1 MPPEIPALFES
12 CTPHDDVLEGT
23 LSENEFAAKLSE
35 VVFNSEAAPEIYS
48 KPQAFFEKTY
58 ATDGLQTLLTL
69 LAKRY
74 IGQYQDEFSG
84 EDGLLSLDTVFGG
97 GKTHSQ
103 IAAYH
108 FSKQPQAIQNLDKY
122 ITDEEARQEFAEIK
136 DDLDVRT
143 AVFEGGYVSA
153 KSAKCNK
160 EDENAPET
168 QTMWGE
174 LAYQL
179 AGAEGYAQFSEYD
192 KDRIAP
198 GESDVAE
205 LFETLDDPG
214 LVLIDEVAQ
223 YFEQAAAVGVEDSTL
238 ADQTNSFLWSL
249 MRASQNTDA
258 VTVILSVSS
267 TAFEERAQEVQELID
282 DLSDISERTE
292 HSVTPTSDDEVAAVL
307 RNRLFKSVDDNA
319 ASEAAEAYQSFYRGF
334 GGELPDRVTKAE
346 YREQLERTYPFHPT
360 LIDLLGKEIDTLPS
374 FQRTRGALKLVS
386 RAVHRIW
393 SEHDS
398 AQKRH
403 YVRAFDMHPSDSYV
417 WSTLLDLFEHIEQ
430 DLRAASK
437 SDIHTNDGKAACQY
451 EDENWTPMG
460 HPPIATHLGT
470 SILWKSIVSGGNRGR
485 GVTRRKLWEMIL
497 EPGTELDHYRDA
509 LKNLNETGSNPDTEA
524 FFLYETENGLLRF
537 KGEPK
542 ISKLITNEAK
552 QIEPGVARN
561 RLEQTIQG
569 ALGGGVF
576 ETIYDPQA
584 PYEVPDD
591 YDTVRLCVMGFD
603 AVTVTSDLDDPP
615 ELLQTLANKT
625 GNSPGSEKKRV
636 YRNNL
641 VFLVAGEQETG
652 GALDHARRVKA
663 MERILNGEAWEAE
676 LNSAQRDD
684 LDERLQ
690 KESALLGES
699 VRQSY
704 RHLYYPDSDGLS
716 NETIDS
722 VSDSSDLHD
731 IVFENLESLDK
742 LITQDEG
749 GLGTTWFQT
758 RIWQSDP
765 DSMTTLSIRKLVAKR
780 TDIRILLDPRPLRA
794 TIRDVTVG
802 KEGTDDEDLMSMS
815 SFVYWNNTSSQG
827 YCSEMMTVTT
837 PEGEKTLSEADEM
850 STNLPM
856 SSVVISDDHVVYG
869 DGEKLLAEH
878 NLDFPVEIEGGGE
891 GGSKDRGED
900 GGGEG
905 GGDTGGGGSS
915 GFGGGGT
922 SEPPEL
928 SFTASTD
935 SPSAITGAF
944 SDVNGVIDQKKMNL
958 RDSYDVSSSNIVVE
972 IDSIEIEL
980 EGDQVW
986 ERAWFISNKL
996 KDLDSIGEATS
1007 IVFEYVA
1014 QGADT
1019 SASVFEAGFEGS
1031 AAEFANHFGTNHIPE
1046 SFISTGGDSEGEAV
1060 LMIDT
1065 ESMADNSR
1073 EATLDVLQEAL
1084 GNLGGI
1090 NNLELVAKGTV
1101 KEASEQ
1107 SEEVSV

>member
-1 MPPEIPALFES
+1 MSSHIPTLFES
-12 CTPHDDVLEGT
+12 CTPHDDVLSGT
-23 LSENEFAAKLSE
+23 LSENEFAAKLSD
-35 VVFNSEAAPEIYS
+35 VVFRPDETPEIYGN
-48 KPQAFFEKTY
+48 PDTFFEKTY
-58 ATDGLQTLLTL
+58 PTDGLQDLLTL

-74 IGQYQDEFSG
+74 VGKQQGEFSG

-108 FSKQPQAIQNLDKY
+108 FSRNPDAIDDLSEYILDEQARANFEEH
-122 ITDEEARQEFAEIK
+122 TDELSI
-136 DDLDVRT
+136 RT

-153 KSAKCNK
+153 KKAKCNK
-160 EDENAPET
+160 DDPSAPNT

-179 AGAEGYAQFSEYD
+179 AGAEGYAMFSEYD
-192 KDRIAP
+192 NDRIAP
-198 GESDVAE
+198 GESDVVE
-205 LFETLDDPG
+205 LFESMDDPG

-223 YFEQAAAVGVEDSTL
+223 YFEQAAAVGVEGSTL

-249 MRASQNTDA
+249 MRATQNTDA
-258 VTVILSVSS
+258 VTVVLSVSA
-267 TAFEERAQEVQELID
+267 TAFEERAQEVQELIT
-282 DLSDISERTE
+282 DLDGISERTE
-292 HSVTPTSDDEVAAVL
+292 HAVTPTDDDEVAAVL
-307 RNRLFKSVDDNA
+307 RHRLFESVDDDV
-319 ASEAAEAYQSFYRGF
+319 SSRVAEEYQNYYRDF
-334 GGELPDRVTKAE
+334 EDELPDRVTKAE
-346 YREQLERTYPFHPT
+346 FREQLEQTYPFHPT
-360 LIDLLGKEIDTLPS
+360 LIDLLGKEIDTLPN

-386 RAVHRIW
+386 RAVHHIW
-393 SEHDS
+393 SNEETNES
-398 AQKRH
+398 RH
-403 YVRAFDMHPSDSYV
+403 YVRTFDMHPSDDHV

-430 DLRAASK
+430 DLRTASK
-437 SDIHTNDGKAACQY
+437 SDIYTNDGKAACQY
-451 EDENWTPMG
+451 EDDNWTPMG

-497 EPGTELDHYRDA
+497 EPGVELDHYRDA

-542 ISKLITNEAK
+542 ISKLITNEAQ

-561 RLEQTIQG
+561 RLEQTIRG

-576 ETIYDPQA
+576 ETIYDPRA

-603 AVTVTSDLDDPP
+603 TVTVTSDLDDPP

-636 YRNNL
+636 YRNNI
-641 VFLVAGEQETG
+641 VFLAAGEQETD

-704 RHLYYPDSDGLS
+704 RHLYYPDSGGLS

-722 VSDSSDLHD
+722 VNDSSDLHD

-749 GLGTTWFQT
+749 ALGTTWFRN
-758 RIWQSDP
+758 RIWQSSP
-765 DSMTTLSIRKLVAKR
+765 DSMTTLDIRKLVAKR

-794 TIRDVTVG
+794 TIRAITTSDMATY
-802 KEGTDDEDLMSMS
+802 
-815 SFVYWNNTSSQG
+815 VYWDDANSKG
-827 YCSEMMTVTT
+827 YCSEGMTVDT
-837 PEGEKTLSEADEM
+837 PEGTKTLSEAEGM
-850 STNLPM
+850 SSDLPM
-856 SSVVISDDHVVYG
+856 SSVIISDDQYVYA
-869 DGEKLLAEH
+869 DGETLLEDH
-878 NLDFPVEIEGGGE
+878 TLDFPVPDVEEEDETDDTDASTG
-891 GGSKDRGED
+891 D
-900 GGGEG
+900 GGGSSSGTPG
-905 GGDTGGGGSS
+905 GGFGDTGG
-915 GFGGGGT
+915 T
-922 SEPPEL
+922 DEPPEL

-944 SDVNGVIDQKKMNL
+944 SDVNATIDQKKMSL
-958 RDSYDVSSSNIVVE
+958 RDNYDVSSSDIVVE
-972 IDSIEIEL
+972 VDSIEIEL

-996 KDLDSIGEATS
+996 KDLDTIGEATS

-1014 QGADT
+1014 QRTDT

-1031 AAEFANHFGTNHIPE
+1031 AAEFADHFGTNHIPE
-1046 SFISTGGDSEGEAV
+1046 SFISAGGDSEGEAV
-1060 LMIDT
+1060 LIIDT
-1065 ESMADNSR
+1065 ESIQDNTR

-1084 GNLGGI
+1084 ESLGGI
-1090 NNLELVAKGTV
+1090 NNVELVVSGVV

-1107 SEEVSV
+1107 SEEVSA

>member
-35 VVFNSEAAPEIYS
+35 VVFNPDTAPDIYS
-48 KPQAFFEKTY
+48 DPDSFFEKTY

-74 IGQYQDEFSG
+74 IGQYEGEFSG

-108 FSKQPQAIQNLDKY
+108 FSKHPEAIQNLDKY
-122 ITDEEARQEFAEIK
+122 ITDGETRHEFAEIK
-136 DDLDVRT
+136 EDISVRT

-160 EDENAPET
+160 EDDNAPET

-179 AGAEGYAQFSEYD
+179 AGAEGYAQFSEHD
-192 KDRIAP
+192 NELVAP
-198 GESDVAE
+198 GEAE
-205 LFETLDDPG
+205 IAALFDTLDDPG

-223 YFEQAAAVGVEDSTL
+223 YFEQAAAVSAEGSTL

-267 TAFEERAQEVQELID
+267 TAFEERAQEVQDLID
-282 DLSDISERTE
+282 DLDNISERTE
-292 HSVTPTSDDEVAAVL
+292 HDVTPTTDDEVAAVL
-307 RNRLFKSVDDNA
+307 RNRLFKSVDDDA
-319 ASEAAEAYQSFYRGF
+319 AADTAEAYQSFYREF
-334 GGELPDRVTKAE
+334 DGEFPDRVTKAD

-360 LIDLLGKEIDTLPS
+360 LMDLLGKEIDTLPN

-386 RAVHRIW
+386 RAVYRIW
-393 SEHDS
+393 NEHDS
-398 AQKRH
+398 AQERH
-403 YVRAFDMHPSDSYV
+403 YVRTFDMHPSDSYV

-542 ISKLITNEAK
+542 ISKLITNEAQ

-561 RLEQTIQG
+561 RLEQTIRG

-584 PYEVPDD
+584 PYEVPDN

-603 AVTVTSDLDDPP
+603 AVTVTSDLDEPP
-615 ELLQTLANKT
+615 KLLQTLANKT

-636 YRNNL
+636 YRNNI
-641 VFLVAGEQETG
+641 VFLAAGEQEVD

-704 RHLYYPDSDGLS
+704 RHLYYPDSGGLS

-722 VSDSSDLHD
+722 VNDSSDLHD

-749 GLGTTWFQT
+749 ALGTTWFRN

-765 DSMTTLSIRKLVAKR
+765 DSMTTLEIRKLVAKR
-780 TDIRILLDPRPLRA
+780 TDIRILLDPKPLRA
-794 TIRDVTVG
+794 TIRAVTTSEMSTYVFW
-802 KEGTDDEDLMSMS
+802 DDTAGE
-815 SFVYWNNTSSQG
+815 G
-827 YCSEMMTVTT
+827 YCSEGMTVNTA
-837 PEGEKTLSEADEM
+837 EGEKTLFEAEQM
-850 STNLPM
+850 STDLPM
-856 SSVVISDDHVVYG
+856 SSVLISDDHLVYG

-878 NLDFPVEIEGGGE
+878 DLDFPEETEEKGDDE
-891 GGSKDRGED
+891 GGS
-900 GGGEG
+900 EG
-905 GGDTGGGGSS
+905 GSTGGSGGAGGGSS
-915 GFGGGGT
+915 GETGGGI
-922 SEPPEL
+922 SPPQRTEL
-928 SFTASTD
+928 SFNVDTD
-935 SPSAITGAF
+935 SPSAIKGAF
-944 SDVNGVIDQKKMNL
+944 SDVNGDIDQKKMSL
-958 RDSYDVSSSNIVVE
+958 RDNYHVSSNDIVVE
-972 IDSIEIEL
+972 VNSIEIEL
-980 EGDQVW
+980 EGNQVW

-1014 QGADT
+1014 QGTDA

-1031 AAEFANHFGTNHIPE
+1031 AAEFADHFGTNHIPE
-1046 SFISTGGDSEGEAV
+1046 SFISAGGDSEGEAV
-1060 LMIDT
+1060 LIIDT
-1065 ESMADNSR
+1065 ESMEDNSR

-1084 GNLGGI
+1084 ESLGGI
-1090 NNLELVAKGTV
+1090 NNVELVVSGVV

-1107 SEEVSV
+1107 SEEVSA

>member
-1 MPPEIPALFES
+1 MAPQIPTLFES
-12 CTPHDDVLEGT
+12 CTPHDDVLSGT
-23 LSENEFAAKLSE
+23 LSENEFAAKLSD
-35 VVFNSEAAPEIYS
+35 VVFRQEEAPEIYGN
-48 KPQAFFEKTY
+48 PDTFFEKTY
-58 ATDGLQTLLTL
+58 PTDGLQDLLTL

-74 IGQYQDEFSG
+74 VGKERDEFSG

-108 FSKQPQAIQNLDKY
+108 FSQNPDVIDDLSQY
-122 ITDEEARQEFAEIK
+122 IVDDEARSQLEEVK
-136 DDLDVRT
+136 DELSVRT

-153 KSAKCNK
+153 SKAKCNK
-160 EDENAPET
+160 DDPSAPNT

-179 AGAEGYAQFSEYD
+179 AGAEGYAMFSEYD
-192 KDRIAP
+192 NDRVAP
-198 GESDVAE
+198 GESDVVE
-205 LFETLDDPG
+205 LFEMMDDPG

-223 YFEQAAAVGVEDSTL
+223 YFEQAAAVGVEGSTL

-249 MRASQNTDA
+249 MRATQNTDA
-258 VTVILSVSS
+258 VTVILSVSA
-267 TAFEERAQEVQELID
+267 TAFEDRAQVVQDLIT
-282 DLSDISERTE
+282 DLDGISERTE
-292 HSVTPTSDDEVAAVL
+292 HAVTPTDDDEVAAVL
-307 RNRLFKSVDDNA
+307 RHRLFESVDDDV
-319 ASEAAEAYQSFYRGF
+319 ASRVAESYQSYYRDF
-334 GGELPDRVTKAE
+334 EDELPDRVTKAE
-346 YREQLERTYPFHPT
+346 FKEQLEQTYPFHPT
-360 LIDLLGKEIDTLPS
+360 LIDLLGKEIDTLPN

-386 RAVHRIW
+386 RAVHHIW
-393 SEHDS
+393 SNEESNAD
-398 AQKRH
+398 RH
-403 YVRAFDMHPSDSYV
+403 YVRTFDMHPSDDHV

-430 DLRAASK
+430 DLRTASK
-437 SDIHTNDGKAACQY
+437 SDIYTNDGKAACQY
-451 EDENWTPMG
+451 EDDNWTPMG

-470 SILWKSIVSGGNRGR
+470 TILWKSIVSGGNRGR
-485 GVTRRKLWEMIL
+485 GVSRRKLWEMIL
-497 EPGTELDHYRDA
+497 EPGVELDHYRDA

-542 ISKLITNEAK
+542 ISKLITNEAQ

-561 RLEQTIQG
+561 RLEQTIRG

-603 AVTVTSDLDDPP
+603 AVTVTSGLNDPP

-625 GNSPGSEKKRV
+625 GSSPGSEKKRV
-636 YRNNL
+636 YRNNI
-641 VFLVAGEQETG
+641 VFLTAGEQETG

-722 VSDSSDLHD
+722 VNDSSDLHD

-749 GLGTTWFQT
+749 ALGTTWFRN
-758 RIWQSDP
+758 RIWQSEP
-765 DSMTTLSIRKLVAKR
+765 DSMTTLDIRKLVAKR

-794 TIRDVTVG
+794 TIRAVTTSDMSTYVFW
-802 KEGTDDEDLMSMS
+802 DDTAGE
-815 SFVYWNNTSSQG
+815 G
-827 YCSEMMTVTT
+827 YCSKGMTVNTAK
-837 PEGEKTLSEADEM
+837 GEKTLSEAEQM
-850 STNLPM
+850 STDLPM
-856 SSVVISDDHVVYG
+856 SSVLISDDHHVFG
-869 DGEKLLAEH
+869 DGEKLLSKQ
-878 NLDFPVEIEGGGE
+878 NLDFPEETEKEGEDEDVTKGASTGDSGGSGGGA
-891 GGSKDRGED
+891 D
-900 GGGEG
+900 GGGA
-905 GGDTGGGGSS
+905 GGDIS
-915 GFGGGGT
+915 
-922 SEPPEL
+922 PPQRTEL
-928 SFTASTD
+928 SFNASTD
-935 SPSAITGAF
+935 SPGAVKGAF
-944 SDVNGVIDQKKMNL
+944 SKVNGAIDQKKMSL
-958 RDSYDVSSSNIVVE
+958 RDNYGVSSSDIAVE
-972 IDSIEIEL
+972 VDSIEIEL

-996 KDLDSIGEATS
+996 KDLDGIGEATS

-1014 QGADT
+1014 QGTDT
-1019 SASVFEAGFEGS
+1019 STSVFEAGFEGS
-1031 AAEFANHFGTNHIPE
+1031 VAEFADHFGTNHIPE
-1046 SFISTGGDSEGEAV
+1046 SFISSGGDSEGEAV
-1060 LMIDT
+1060 LIIDT
-1065 ESMADNSR
+1065 ESMEDSSH

-1084 GNLGGI
+1084 ESLGGI
-1090 NNLELVAKGTV
+1090 NNVELVVSGIV

-1107 SEEVSV
+1107 SEEVSA

>member
-1 MPPEIPALFES
+1 MPTLFES
-12 CTPHDDVLEGT
+12 CVPHDDVLEGT
-23 LSENEFAAKLSE
+23 LSENEFAAKLSD
-35 VVFNSEAAPEIYS
+35 VVFNPEEAPNIYAN
-48 KPQAFFEKTY
+48 PDTFFTKTY
-58 ATDGLQTLLTL
+58 ATDGLQDLLTL

-74 IGQYQDEFSG
+74 VGKATGEYSG

-108 FSKQPQAIQNLDKY
+108 FSQNPETIENLDEY
-122 ITDEEARQEFAEIK
+122 IPNDETRQAFE
-136 DDLDVRT
+136 DVNSELSVKT
-143 AVFEGGYVSA
+143 AVIEGGYVSA
-153 KSAKCNK
+153 TNAKCDK
-160 EDENAPET
+160 EDESAPDT

-179 AGAEGYAQFSEYD
+179 AGANGYALFSDYD
-192 KDRIAP
+192 KQRIAP
-198 GESDVAE
+198 GESDVSE
-205 LFETLDDPG
+205 LFDLLDDPG

-223 YFEQAAAVGVEDSTL
+223 YFEQAAAIGVEDSTL

-249 MRASQNTDA
+249 MRATQNSDA
-258 VTVILSVSS
+258 VTVVLSVSA
-267 TAFEERAQEVQELID
+267 TAFEERAKEVQELID
-282 DLSDISERTE
+282 DLDDISERTE
-292 HSVTPTSDDEVAAVL
+292 HSVTPTDDDEVAAVL
-307 RNRLFKSVDDNA
+307 RHRLFKSVEDDT
-319 ASEAAEAYQSFYRGF
+319 ASKVAEAHQNFYRGVEDEF
-334 GGELPDRVTKAE
+334 PDRVTKAE

-360 LIDLLGKEIDTLPS
+360 LIDLLGKEIDTLPN

-393 SEHDS
+393 NSQSSNS
-398 AQKRH
+398 APH
-403 YVRAFDMHPSDSYV
+403 YVRTFDMHPSDDYV
-417 WSTLLDLFEHIEQ
+417 WSTLLDLFGHIEQ
-430 DLRAASK
+430 DLRTASK
-437 SDIHTNDGKAACQY
+437 SDVFTNDGKAACQY
-451 EDENWTPMG
+451 EDDNWMPMG

-497 EPGTELDHYRDA
+497 EPSVELDHYRDA
-509 LKNLNETGSNPDTEA
+509 LKNLNETGANPDTEA

-542 ISKLITNEAK
+542 ISKLITNEAQ

-561 RLEQTIQG
+561 RLEQTIRG

-584 PYEVPDD
+584 PYEVPDN

-603 AVTVTSDLDDPP
+603 AVNVTSDLDEPP

-636 YRNNL
+636 YRNNI
-641 VFLVAGEQETG
+641 VFLVAGEQETD

-699 VRQSY
+699 VRHAY
-704 RHLYYPDSDGLS
+704 RHLYYPDSGGLS

-722 VSDSSDLHD
+722 VNDSSDLHD
-731 IVFENLESLDK
+731 IVFENLESRDK

-749 GLGTTWFQT
+749 GLGVTWFRT

-765 DSMTTLSIRKLVAKR
+765 DSMTTLDIRKLVAKR
-780 TDIRILLDPRPLRA
+780 TDISILLDPRPLRA

-802 KEGTDDEDLMSMS
+802 KEGSEDEDLVSMS
-815 SFVYWNNTSSQG
+815 SFVYWDTTSSQG
-827 YCSEMMTVTT
+827 YCSELMSVNT
-837 PEGEKTLSEADEM
+837 PEGKKTLSDAEQM
-850 STNLPM
+850 LTNLPM
-856 SSVVISDDHVVYG
+856 SSVLISDDHIVYG
-869 DGEKLLAEH
+869 DGEKLLSEH
-878 NLDFPVEIEGGGE
+878 DLDFPESEEEDEGSSEGGG
-891 GGSKDRGED
+891 S
-900 GGGEG
+900 
-905 GGDTGGGGSS
+905 GGGGSRGGS
-915 GFGGGGT
+915 SVGGGDGGVIKPPKR
-922 SEPPEL
+922 SELP
-928 SFTASTD
+928 FNASTD
-935 SPSAITGAF
+935 SPSAIKGAF
-944 SDVNGVIDQKKMNL
+944 SDVNSAIDQKKMRL
-958 RDSYDVSSSNIVVE
+958 RDNHDVSSSEIEVVVN
-972 IDSIEIEL
+972 SIEIEL

-996 KDLDSIGEATS
+996 KKLENIGEATS
-1007 IVFEYVA
+1007 IVFEYIA
-1014 QGADT
+1014 QGADAST
-1019 SASVFEAGFEGS
+1019 SVFEVGFEGS
-1031 AAEFANHFGTNHIPE
+1031 AAEFANHFGTNQIPE
-1046 SFISTGGDSEGEAV
+1046 SFISAGGDSEGEAV
-1060 LMIDT
+1060 LTIDT
-1065 ESMADNSR
+1065 ETLEDNSR
-1073 EATLDVLQEAL
+1073 EATLDELQKAL
-1084 GNLGGI
+1084 ENLGGI
-1090 NNLELVAKGTV
+1090 NNLELVASGTV

-1107 SEEVSV
+1107 SEEVNV

>member
-1 MPPEIPALFES
+1 MAPQIPTLFES
-12 CTPHDDVLEGT
+12 CIPHDDVLSGT
-23 LSENEFAAKLSE
+23 LSENEFAAKLSD
-35 VVFNSEAAPEIYS
+35 VVFRQDDAPDIYAD
-48 KPQAFFEKTY
+48 PETFFSKTY

-74 IGQYQDEFSG
+74 TGQVKGDFSG

-108 FSKQPQAIQNLDKY
+108 LSRNPEVIEDLGEY
-122 ITDEEARQEFAEIK
+122 IVDDDAREEFEEIK
-136 DDLDVRT
+136 DELSVRT

-153 KSAKCNK
+153 TNAKCNK
-160 EDENAPET
+160 NDENAPNT

-179 AGAEGYAQFSEYD
+179 GGADGYAQFSEYD
-192 KDRIAP
+192 NDRIAP
-198 GESDVAE
+198 GESDITE
-205 LFETLDDPG
+205 LFESLDDPG

-267 TAFEERAQEVQELID
+267 TAFEDRAKDVQELID
-282 DLSDISERTE
+282 DLDDISERTE
-292 HSVTPTSDDEVAAVL
+292 HSVTPTDDDEVAAVL
-307 RNRLFKSVDDNA
+307 RHRLFESVDEGVA
-319 ASEAAEAYQSFYRGF
+319 AKVAEEYQSYYRDF
-334 GGELPDRVTKAE
+334 KDELPDRVTKAE
-346 YREQLERTYPFHPT
+346 FRDQLERTYPFHPT

-393 SEHDS
+393 NDRETNEE
-398 AQKRH
+398 RH
-403 YVRAFDMHPSDSYV
+403 YVRTFDMHPSDDHV

-430 DLRAASK
+430 DLRTASK
-437 SDIHTNDGKAACQY
+437 SDIYTNDGKAACQY
-451 EDENWTPMG
+451 EDDNWTPMG
-460 HPPIATHLGT
+460 HPPIATNLGT

-497 EPGTELDHYRDA
+497 EPGVELDHYRDA
-509 LKNLNETGSNPDTEA
+509 LKNLNETGANPDTEA

-561 RLEQTIQG
+561 RLEQTIRG

-584 PYEVPDD
+584 AYEVPDD

-603 AVTVTSDLDDPP
+603 AVTVTSDLDEPP
-615 ELLQTLANKT
+615 QLLQTLANKT
-625 GNSPGSEKKRV
+625 GSSPGSEKKRV
-636 YRNNL
+636 YRNNI
-641 VFLVAGEQETG
+641 VFLVAGEQETD

-684 LDERLQ
+684 LDQRLQ
-690 KESALLGES
+690 QESALLGES

-704 RHLYYPDSDGLS
+704 RHLYYPDSGGLS
-716 NETIDS
+716 NETVDS
-722 VSDSSDLHD
+722 VNDSSDLHD

-749 GLGTTWFQT
+749 ALGTTWFRN
-758 RIWQSDP
+758 RIWQSEP
-765 DSMTTLSIRKLVAKR
+765 DSMTTLDIRKLVAKR

-794 TIRDVTVG
+794 TIRAVT
-802 KEGTDDEDLMSMS
+802 TSDMSTYIFWDDTTGE
-815 SFVYWNNTSSQG
+815 G
-827 YCSEMMTVTT
+827 YCSEGMTVNT
-837 PEGEKTLSEADEM
+837 PEGEKTLSEADQM
-850 STNLPM
+850 LTDLPM
-856 SSVVISDDHVVYG
+856 SSVLISEDHIVYG
-869 DGEKLLAEH
+869 SGEKLLAAH
-878 NLDFPVEIEGGGE
+878 TLDFPEEVDDGGEGGSEGGGE
-891 GGSKDRGED
+891 GG
-900 GGGEG
+900 GEG
-905 GGDTGGGGSS
+905 GTKGGDVTGGSGGR
-915 GFGGGGT
+915 GVT
-922 SEPPEL
+922 KPPKRSEL
-928 SFTASTD
+928 SFNVSTD
-935 SPSAITGAF
+935 SPSAIAGAF
-944 SDVNGVIDQKKMNL
+944 SEVNSAIDQKKMRL
-958 RDSYDVSSSNIVVE
+958 RDDYDVSSSDIVVVVE
-972 IDSIEIEL
+972 TIEIEL

-1019 SASVFEAGFEGS
+1019 STSVFEAGFEGS
-1031 AAEFANHFGTNHIPE
+1031 ASEFANHFGTNHIPE
-1046 SFISTGGDSEGEAV
+1046 SFISAGGDSEGEAV
-1060 LMIDT
+1060 LIIDT
-1065 ESMADNSR
+1065 ETMDDNTR
-1073 EATLDVLQEAL
+1073 EATLDKLQEAL
-1084 GNLGGI
+1084 ESLGGI
-1090 NNLELVAKGTV
+1090 NNVELVVSGIV
-1101 KEASEQ
+1101 KEASDQ
-1107 SEEVSV
+1107 NKEVSP

>member
-1 MPPEIPALFES
+1 MPPEIPALFDS
-12 CTPHDDVLEGT
+12 CIPHDDVLEGT

-35 VVFNSEAAPEIYS
+35 VVFNPETAPDIYS
-48 KPQAFFEKTY
+48 DSAAFFEKTY

-74 IGQYQDEFSG
+74 IGQSKGEFSG

-108 FSKQPQAIQNLDKY
+108 FSKNPGAIDDLGKY
-122 ITDEEARQEFAEIK
+122 ITDDEAREEFEEIRGE
-136 DDLDVRT
+136 LSVRT

-160 EDENAPET
+160 EDDNAPDT

-192 KDRIAP
+192 KERVAP
-198 GESDVAE
+198 GESDVVE

-307 RNRLFKSVDDNA
+307 RNRLFKSVDDDA
-319 ASEAAEAYQSFYRGF
+319 AAETAEAYQSFYRNF

-386 RAVHRIW
+386 RAVYRIW
-393 SEHDS
+393 NEHDS
-398 AQKRH
+398 AQERH

-451 EDENWTPMG
+451 EDDNWTPMG

-485 GVTRRKLWEMIL
+485 GVTRRTLWEMIL

-603 AVTVTSDLDDPP
+603 AVTITSDEDEPP
-615 ELLQTLANKT
+615 GLLQTLANKT

-636 YRNNL
+636 FRNNV
-641 VFLVAGEQETG
+641 VFLAAGEQETG

-690 KESALLGES
+690 QESALLGES

-704 RHLYYPDSDGLS
+704 RHLYYPDSGGLT

-722 VSDSSDLHD
+722 VNDSSDLHD
-731 IVFENLESLDK
+731 IVFETLESLDK

-749 GLGTTWFQT
+749 ALGTTWFRD
-758 RIWQSDP
+758 RIWESEP
-765 DSMTTLSIRKLVAKR
+765 DSMTTLEIRKLVAKR
-780 TDIRILLDPRPLRA
+780 TDIDILLDPKPLRA
-794 TIRDVTVG
+794 TIREIVVTADEETITKSTFVFW
-802 KEGTDDEDLMSMS
+802 DDTTGE
-815 SFVYWNNTSSQG
+815 G
-827 YCSEMMTVTT
+827 YCSETLTVATAD
-837 PEGEKTLSEADEM
+837 GEKTLSEVEEM
-850 STNLPM
+850 STRLPM
-856 SSVVISDDHVVYG
+856 SSVVISDDHHVYG
-869 DGEKLLAEH
+869 DGEKLLE
-878 NLDFPVEIEGGGE
+878 DQDVTFPEPTEGE
-891 GGSKDRGED
+891 GED
-900 GGGEG
+900 EEDDEETTGTTIVDPPGTT
-905 GGDTGGGGSS
+905 DTGPSEIS
-915 GFGGGGT
+915 FNVGT
-922 SEPPEL
+922 DTPR
-928 SFTASTD
+928 AVQ
-935 SPSAITGAF
+935 GAF
-944 SDVNGVIDQKKMNL
+944 SDVNSAIDQKKMRL
-958 RDSYDVSSSNIVVE
+958 RDNYDVSRNDIEVV

-996 KDLDSIGEATS
+996 KDLDGIGEATS

-1014 QGADT
+1014 EGTDRL
-1019 SASVFEAGFEGS
+1019 SSVFEAGFEGS

-1046 SFISTGGDSEGEAV
+1046 SFISAGGDSEGEAV
-1060 LMIDT
+1060 LTIDT
-1065 ESMADNSR
+1065 GSMEDDSR

-1084 GNLGGI
+1084 ENLGGI
-1090 NNLELVAKGTV
+1090 NNVELDVSGIV

-1107 SEEVSV
+1107 SEEVSA

>member
-1 MPPEIPALFES
+1 MSSTIPSLFES
-12 CTPHDDVLEGT
+12 CTPHEDVLSGT
-23 LSENEFAAKLSE
+23 LSENEFAAKLSD
-35 VVFNSEAAPEIYS
+35 VAFNPEDSPDIYS
-48 KPQAFFEKTY
+48 NPETFFTKTY
-58 ATDGLQTLLTL
+58 ATDGLQDLLTL

-74 IGQYQDEFSG
+74 TGMAEGEFSG

-108 FSKQPQAIQNLDKY
+108 FSKNPGAIENLGKY
-122 ITDEEARQEFAEIK
+122 IPDDEARREFQSHT
-136 DDLDVRT
+136 DDLSVRT
-143 AVFEGGYVSA
+143 AVFEGGFVSA
-153 KSAKCNK
+153 TSAKCNK
-160 EDENAPET
+160 SDENAPST

-179 AGAEGYAQFSEYD
+179 AGAEGYAKFSEYD
-192 KDRIAP
+192 ADRIAP
-198 GESDVAE
+198 GESDIAE
-205 LFETLDDPG
+205 LFDLLDDPG

-249 MRASQNTDA
+249 MRACQNTDS
-258 VTVILSVSS
+258 VTVILSVSA
-267 TAFEERAQEVQELID
+267 TAFEDRAKEVQELID
-282 DLSDISERTE
+282 DLDDISERTE
-292 HSVTPTSDDEVAAVL
+292 HSVTPTEDDEVAAVL
-307 RNRLFKSVDDNA
+307 RHRLFESVDEDA
-319 ASEAAEAYQSFYRGF
+319 ASQAAEGYQNYYRAF
-334 GGELPDRVTKAE
+334 EDELPDRVTKAE
-346 YREQLERTYPFHPT
+346 FRDQLKESYPFHPT

-386 RAVHRIW
+386 RAVYRIW
-393 SEHDS
+393 SVEESSEH
-398 AQKRH
+398 RH
-403 YVRAFDMHPSDSYV
+403 YVRTFDMHPSDDHV

-430 DLRAASK
+430 DLRTAAK
-437 SDIHTNDGKAACQY
+437 SDIYTNDGKAACQY
-451 EDENWTPMG
+451 EDDNWTPMG

-485 GVTRRKLWEMIL
+485 GVTRHKLWEMIL
-497 EPGTELDHYRDA
+497 EPGVELDHYRDA

-542 ISKLITNEAK
+542 ISKLITNEAQ
-552 QIEPGVARN
+552 QIEPGVARD
-561 RLEQTIQG
+561 RLEQTIRG

-591 YDTVRLCVMGFD
+591 YETVRLCVMGFD

-625 GNSPGSEKKRV
+625 GSSPGSEKKRV
-636 YRNNL
+636 YRNNV
-641 VFLVAGEQETG
+641 VFLAAGEQETD

-663 MERILNGEAWEAE
+663 MERILTGEAWEAE

-699 VRQSY
+699 VRQAY
-704 RHLYYPDSDGLS
+704 RHLYYPDSGGLS

-722 VSDSSDLHD
+722 VNDSSDLHD

-749 GLGTTWFQT
+749 ALGTTWFRN
-758 RIWQSDP
+758 RIWQSEP
-765 DSMTTLSIRKLVAKR
+765 DSMTTLDIRKLVAKR

-794 TIRDVTVG
+794 TIRSVT
-802 KEGTDDEDLMSMS
+802 TSDMST
-815 SFVYWNNTSSQG
+815 FVFWDAAAGVG
-827 YCSEMMTVTT
+827 YCSEAMTVKTSA
-837 PEGEKTLSEADEM
+837 GEKTLSEAEQM
-850 STNLPM
+850 STDLQM
-856 SSVVISDDHVVYG
+856 SSVLISDDHIVYG
-869 DGEKLLAEH
+869 YGETFLREH
-878 NLDFPVEIEGGGE
+878 SVDFPEPTEEEVKDDDDDDDDDDNVIIET
-891 GGSKDRGED
+891 KR
-900 GGGEG
+900 
-905 GGDTGGGGSS
+905 
-915 GFGGGGT
+915 
-922 SEPPEL
+922 PEL
-928 SFTASTD
+928 SFNASTD
-935 SPSAITGAF
+935 SPSSIKGAF
-944 SDVNGVIDQKKMNL
+944 SDVNGAIDQKKMRL
-958 RDSYDVSSSNIVVE
+958 RDNYDVSSSDIVVE
-972 IDSIEIEL
+972 VDSMEIEL

-996 KDLDSIGEATS
+996 KDIDTVGDATS

-1019 SASVFEAGFEGS
+1019 STSVFEAGFEGS
-1031 AAEFANHFGTNHIPE
+1031 AAEFADHFGTNHIPE
-1046 SFISTGGDSEGEAV
+1046 SFISAGGDSEGEAV
-1060 LMIDT
+1060 LTIDT
-1065 ESMADNSR
+1065 DSMDDSSI

-1084 GNLGGI
+1084 ESLGGI
-1090 NNLELVAKGTV
+1090 NNIELVVSGSV
-1101 KEASEQ
+1101 KDSSEQ
-1107 SEEVSV
+1107 SEEVSA

>member
-1 MPPEIPALFES
+1 MPPELPALSEA

-35 VVFNSEAAPEIYS
+35 VVFNPEAAPAIYS
-48 KPQAFFEKTY
+48 DPKSFFQKTY

-74 IGQYQDEFSG
+74 IGQYKGEFSG
-84 EDGLLSLDTVFGG
+84 VDGLLSLDTVFGG

-108 FSKQPQAIQNLDKY
+108 FSKQPEVIQHLDKY
-122 ITDEEARQEFAEIK
+122 ITDEEAREEFAEIK
-136 DDLDVRT
+136 DDLSVRT

-153 KSAKCNK
+153 TSAKCNK
-160 EDENAPET
+160 TDDNAPET

-179 AGAEGYAQFSEYD
+179 GGAEGYAQFSDYD
-192 KDRIAP
+192 KKQIAP

-205 LFETLDDPG
+205 LFESLDDPG

-267 TAFEERAQEVQELID
+267 TAFEDRAQEVQDLIE
-282 DLSDISERTE
+282 DLTDISERTE

-307 RNRLFKSVDDNA
+307 RNRLFKSVDDDA
-319 ASEAAEAYQSFYRGF
+319 AAKTADAYQSFYRDATDEF
-334 GGELPDRVTKAE
+334 PDRVTKAE

-393 SEHDS
+393 SIDDD
-398 AQKRH
+398 APNRQ

-417 WSTLLDLFEHIEQ
+417 WSTLLDLFEHIDQ

-437 SDIHTNDGKAACQY
+437 SDIYTNDGKAACQY
-451 EDENWTPMG
+451 EDDNWTPMG

-603 AVTVTSDLDDPP
+603 AVAVTSDQDDPP

-636 YRNNL
+636 YRNNI
-641 VFLVAGEQETG
+641 VFLAPGEQETG

-699 VRQSY
+699 VRQAY

-722 VSDSSDLHD
+722 VNDSSDLHD

-749 GLGTTWFQT
+749 GLGTTWFRT
-758 RIWQSDP
+758 RIWQSEP
-765 DSMTTLSIRKLVAKR
+765 DSMTTLDIRKLVAKR
-780 TDIRILLDPRPLRA
+780 TDIRILLDPKPLRA

-802 KEGTDDEDLMSMS
+802 KEGAEDEDLINMS
-815 SFVYWNNTSSQG
+815 SFVYWDTTSGQG
-827 YCSEMMTVTT
+827 YCSELMTVNT
-837 PEGEKTLSEADEM
+837 PKGEKTLSEAEEM
-850 STNLPM
+850 ATHLPM
-856 SSVVISDDHVVYG
+856 SGVVISDDHVVYG

-878 NLDFPVEIEGGGE
+878 DLEFPVEEETGGESGGEGGDSGGE
-891 GGSKDRGED
+891 GGSGGESA
-900 GGGEG
+900 GGGQ
-905 GGDTGGGGSS
+905 
-915 GFGGGGT
+915 GGGT
-922 SEPPEL
+922 IAPPTRSEL

-935 SPSAITGAF
+935 TPSAIPGAF
-944 SDVNGVIDQKKMNL
+944 SDVNSAIDQKKMNL
-958 RDSYDVSSSNIVVE
+958 RDNYDVSSSDIVVE
-972 IDSIEIEL
+972 VDTIEIEL

-996 KDLDSIGEATS
+996 KDLDTIGEATS

-1019 SASVFEAGFEGS
+1019 STSVFEAGFEGS
-1031 AAEFANHFGTNHIPE
+1031 AAEFADHFGTNHIPE
-1046 SFISTGGDSEGEAV
+1046 SFISAGGDSEGEAV
-1060 LMIDT
+1060 LTIDT
-1065 ESMADNSR
+1065 ESMEDNSR
-1073 EATLDVLQEAL
+1073 EATLGVLQEAL
-1084 GNLGGI
+1084 ESLGGI
-1090 NNLELVAKGTV
+1090 NNVELVAKGTV

-1107 SEEVSV
+1107 SEEVSA

>member
-1 MPPEIPALFES
+1 MPSQIPTLLES
-12 CTPHDDVLEGT
+12 CTPHDDVLSGT
-23 LSENEFAAKLSE
+23 LSENEFAAKLSD
-35 VVFNSEAAPEIYS
+35 VVFRPDETPEIYGD
-48 KPQAFFEKTY
+48 PDTFFEKTY
-58 ATDGLQTLLTL
+58 PTDGLQDLLTL

-74 IGQYQDEFSG
+74 VGKHQGEFSG

-108 FSKQPQAIQNLDKY
+108 FSQTPEAINDLTEYILD
-122 ITDEEARQEFAEIK
+122 DETRAKFEKHK
-136 DDLDVRT
+136 DDLSIRT

-153 KSAKCNK
+153 SNAKCNK
-160 EDENAPET
+160 SDQSAPNT

-179 AGAEGYAQFSEYD
+179 AGAEGYAMFSEYD
-192 KDRIAP
+192 NDRIAP
-198 GESDVAE
+198 GESDVVE
-205 LFETLDDPG
+205 LFETMDDPG

-223 YFEQAAAVGVEDSTL
+223 YFEQAAAVGVEGSTL

-249 MRASQNTDA
+249 MRATQNTDA
-258 VTVILSVSS
+258 VTVILSVSA
-267 TAFEERAQEVQELID
+267 TAFEERAQEVQELIT
-282 DLSDISERTE
+282 DLDGISERTE
-292 HSVTPTSDDEVAAVL
+292 HAVTPTDDDEVAAVL
-307 RNRLFKSVDDNA
+307 RHRLFESVDDDI
-319 ASEAAEAYQSFYRGF
+319 ASRVAEGYQNYYRDIED
-334 GGELPDRVTKAE
+334 ELPDRVTKAE
-346 YREQLERTYPFHPT
+346 FREQLEQTYPFHPT
-360 LIDLLGKEIDTLPS
+360 LIDLLGKEIDTLPN

-386 RAVHRIW
+386 RAVHHIW
-393 SEHDS
+393 SNEETNES
-398 AQKRH
+398 RH
-403 YVRAFDMHPSDSYV
+403 YVRAFDMHPSDDHV

-430 DLRAASK
+430 DLRTAAK
-437 SDIHTNDGKAACQY
+437 SDIYTNDGKAACQY
-451 EDENWTPMG
+451 EDDKWTPMG

-497 EPGTELDHYRDA
+497 EPGVELDHYRDA

-542 ISKLITNEAK
+542 ISKLITNEAQ

-561 RLEQTIQG
+561 RLEQTIGG

-603 AVTVTSDLDDPP
+603 AVTVTSDLDEPP

-636 YRNNL
+636 YRNNV
-641 VFLVAGEQETG
+641 VFLVAGEQEMS

-663 MERILNGEAWEAE
+663 MERVLNGEAWEAE

-699 VRQSY
+699 VRKSY

-722 VSDSSDLHD
+722 VNDSSDLHD

-749 GLGTTWFQT
+749 ALGTTWFRN

-765 DSMTTLSIRKLVAKR
+765 DSMTTLDIRKLVAKR

-794 TIRDVTVG
+794 TIRAVT
-802 KEGTDDEDLMSMS
+802 MSDMATY
-815 SFVYWNNTSSQG
+815 VYWDDTHGKG
-827 YCSEMMTVTT
+827 YCSDGMTVNT
-837 PEGEKTLSEADEM
+837 PEGPKTLSEAEGM
-850 STNLPM
+850 STDLPM
-856 SSVVISDDHVVYG
+856 SSVIISEDQYVYG
-869 DGEKLLAEH
+869 DGETLLGDH
-878 NLDFPVEIEGGGE
+878 NLEFPVPEVEDEVESDKSETSG
-891 GGSKDRGED
+891 DD
-900 GGGEG
+900 GGH
-905 GGDTGGGGSS
+905 S
-915 GFGGGGT
+915 GGGT
-922 SEPPEL
+922 LSGGFGETDEVDGPAEL
-928 SFTASTD
+928 SFTSSTD
-935 SPSAITGAF
+935 SPSAISGAF
-944 SDVNGVIDQKKMNL
+944 SDVNATIDQKKMSL
-958 RDSYDVSSSNIVVE
+958 RDKYDVSSSDIVVE
-972 IDSIEIEL
+972 VDSIEIEL

-996 KDLDSIGEATS
+996 KDLDTIGEATT

-1019 SASVFEAGFEGS
+1019 STSVFEAGFEGS
-1031 AAEFANHFGTNHIPE
+1031 AAEFADHFGTNRIPE
-1046 SFISTGGDSEGEAV
+1046 SFISAGGDSEGEAV
-1060 LMIDT
+1060 LIIDAA
-1065 ESMADNSR
+1065 SMADNTR
-1073 EATLDVLQEAL
+1073 EATLNVLQEAL
-1084 GNLGGI
+1084 ESLGGI
-1090 NNLELVAKGTV
+1090 NNIELVVSGIV

-1107 SEEVSV
+1107 SEEVSA

>member
-1 MPPEIPALFES
+1 MTISSMAPQIPTLFES
-12 CTPHDDVLEGT
+12 CIPHDDVLSGT
-23 LSENEFAAKLSE
+23 LSENEFAAKLSD
-35 VVFNSEAAPEIYS
+35 VVFRQDDAPDIYAD
-48 KPQAFFEKTY
+48 PETFFSKTY

-74 IGQYQDEFSG
+74 TGQVKGDFSG

-108 FSKQPQAIQNLDKY
+108 LSRNPEVIEDLGEY
-122 ITDEEARQEFAEIK
+122 IVDDDAREEFEEIK
-136 DDLDVRT
+136 DELSVRT

-153 KSAKCNK
+153 TNAKCNK
-160 EDENAPET
+160 NDENAPNT

-179 AGAEGYAQFSEYD
+179 GGADGYAQFSEYD
-192 KDRIAP
+192 NDRIAP
-198 GESDVAE
+198 GESDITE
-205 LFETLDDPG
+205 LFESLDDPG

-267 TAFEERAQEVQELID
+267 TAFEDRAKDVQELID
-282 DLSDISERTE
+282 DLDDISERTE
-292 HSVTPTSDDEVAAVL
+292 HSVTPTDDDEVAAVL
-307 RNRLFKSVDDNA
+307 RHRLFESVDEGVA
-319 ASEAAEAYQSFYRGF
+319 AKVAEEYQSYYRDF
-334 GGELPDRVTKAE
+334 EDELPDRVTKAE
-346 YREQLERTYPFHPT
+346 FRDQLERTYPFHPS

-393 SEHDS
+393 SDRETNED
-398 AQKRH
+398 RH
-403 YVRAFDMHPSDSYV
+403 YVRTFDMHPSDDHV

-430 DLRAASK
+430 DLRTASK
-437 SDIHTNDGKAACQY
+437 SDIYTNDGKAACQY
-451 EDENWTPMG
+451 EDDNWTPMG
-460 HPPIATHLGT
+460 HPPIATNLGT

-497 EPGTELDHYRDA
+497 EPGVELDHYRDA
-509 LKNLNETGSNPDTEA
+509 LKNLNETGANPDTEA

-561 RLEQTIQG
+561 RLEQTIRG

-584 PYEVPDD
+584 AYEVPDD

-603 AVTVTSDLDDPP
+603 TVTVTSDLDEPP
-615 ELLQTLANKT
+615 QLLQTLANKT

-636 YRNNL
+636 YRNNI
-641 VFLVAGEQETG
+641 VFLVAGEQETD

-684 LDERLQ
+684 LDQRLQ
-690 KESALLGES
+690 QESALLGES

-704 RHLYYPDSDGLS
+704 RHLYYPDSGGLS
-716 NETIDS
+716 NETVDS
-722 VSDSSDLHD
+722 VNDSSDLHD

-749 GLGTTWFQT
+749 ALGTTWFRN
-758 RIWQSDP
+758 RIWQSEP
-765 DSMTTLSIRKLVAKR
+765 DSMTTLDIRKLVAKR

-794 TIRDVTVG
+794 TIRAVT
-802 KEGTDDEDLMSMS
+802 TSDMSTYIFWDDTTRE
-815 SFVYWNNTSSQG
+815 G
-827 YCSEMMTVTT
+827 YCSEGMTVNT
-837 PEGEKTLSEADEM
+837 PEGEKTLSESDQM
-850 STNLPM
+850 LTDLPM
-856 SSVVISDDHVVYG
+856 SSVLISEDHIVYG
-869 DGEKLLAEH
+869 DGEKLLAVH
-878 NLDFPVEIEGGGE
+878 NLDFPQEVEGGEEGGSEGGGE
-891 GGSKDRGED
+891 GGTK
-900 GGGEG
+900 
-905 GGDTGGGGSS
+905 GGDVTGGSGGGSVI
-915 GFGGGGT
+915 
-922 SEPPEL
+922 EPPKRSEL
-928 SFTASTD
+928 SFNVNTD
-935 SPSAITGAF
+935 SSSAISGAF
-944 SDVNGVIDQKKMNL
+944 SDVNSAIDQKKMRL
-958 RDSYDVSSSNIVVE
+958 RDEYDVSSSDIIVVVE
-972 IDSIEIEL
+972 TIEIEL

-1014 QGADT
+1014 QGSDT
-1019 SASVFEAGFEGS
+1019 SVSVFEAGFEGS
-1031 AAEFANHFGTNHIPE
+1031 VSEFANHFGTNHIPE
-1046 SFISTGGDSEGEAV
+1046 SFISAGGDSEGEAV
-1060 LMIDT
+1060 LTIDA
-1065 ESMADNSR
+1065 ESMEKNTR
-1073 EATLDVLQEAL
+1073 ENTLDKLQDAL
-1084 GNLGGI
+1084 KSLGGI
-1090 NNLELVAKGTV
+1090 NNIGLVVSGTV
-1101 KEASEQ
+1101 KEASGQNDEA
-1107 SEEVSV
+1107 ST

>member
-1 MPPEIPALFES
+1 MSTETPTLFES

-23 LSENEFAAKLSE
+23 LSENEFAAKLSD
-35 VVFNSEAAPEIYS
+35 VVFNPEDTPDIYAN
-48 KPQAFFEKTY
+48 QDTFFAKTY
-58 ATDGLQTLLTL
+58 ATDGLQDLLTL

-74 IGQYQDEFSG
+74 VGKATGELSG

-108 FSKQPQAIQNLDKY
+108 FSHSPESIENLEKY
-122 ITDEEARQEFAEIK
+122 ITDEETRQAFEEVHGEFSVK
-136 DDLDVRT
+136 T

-153 KSAKCNK
+153 TNAKCNK
-160 EDENAPET
+160 GDESAPNT

-179 AGAEGYAQFSEYD
+179 AGAEGYALFSEYD
-192 KDRIAP
+192 KQLVAP

-205 LFETLDDPG
+205 LFDLLDDPG

-223 YFEQAAAVGVEDSTL
+223 YFEQAAAIGVEDSTL

-249 MRASQNTDA
+249 MRATQNTDA
-258 VTVILSVSS
+258 VTVVLSVSA
-267 TAFEERAQEVQELID
+267 TAFEDRAQEVQELID
-282 DLSDISERTE
+282 DLDGISERTE
-292 HSVTPTSDDEVAAVL
+292 HSVTPTDDDEVAAVL
-307 RNRLFKSVDDNA
+307 RHRLFKSVDDEA
-319 ASEAAEAYQSFYRGF
+319 ASKIAEGYQNFYRGMED
-334 GGELPDRVTKAE
+334 ELPDRVTKAE

-360 LIDLLGKEIDTLPS
+360 LIDLLGKEIDTLPN

-386 RAVHRIW
+386 RAVYRIW
-393 SEHDS
+393 NNQDATSG
-398 AQKRH
+398 RH
-403 YVRAFDMHPSDSYV
+403 YVRAFDMHPSDDYV

-430 DLRAASK
+430 DLRTASK
-437 SDIHTNDGKAACQY
+437 SDVFTNDGKAACQY

-542 ISKLITNEAK
+542 ISKLITNEAQ

-561 RLEQTIQG
+561 RLEQTIRG

-603 AVTVTSDLDDPP
+603 AVTVTSDLDEPP

-636 YRNNL
+636 YRNNI
-641 VFLVAGEQETG
+641 VFLAAGEQETD

-663 MERILNGEAWEAE
+663 MERVLNGEAWEAE
-676 LNSAQRDD
+676 LNNAQRDD

-704 RHLYYPDSDGLS
+704 RHLYYPDSEGLS

-722 VSDSSDLHD
+722 VNDSSDLHD

-749 GLGTTWFQT
+749 ALGTTWFRN

-765 DSMTTLSIRKLVAKR
+765 DLMTTLDIRKLVAKR

-794 TIRDVTVG
+794 TIRAVT
-802 KEGTDDEDLMSMS
+802 TSDMSTYV
-815 SFVYWNNTSSQG
+815 FWDNTASKG
-827 YCSEMMTVTT
+827 YCSEGMTVNTA
-837 PEGEKTLSEADEM
+837 EGEKTLSETEQM
-850 STNLPM
+850 STDLPM
-856 SSVVISDDHVVYG
+856 SSVLISDDHLVYG

-878 NLDFPVEIEGGGE
+878 ELDFPEETE
-891 GGSKDRGED
+891 EEGED
-900 GGGEG
+900 GGSSEG
-905 GGDTGGGGSS
+905 GSTGGSGGARGGSS
-915 GFGGGGT
+915 GGAGGGI
-922 SEPPEL
+922 SPPQRTEL
-928 SFTASTD
+928 SFNANTD
-935 SPSAITGAF
+935 SPSAIKGAF
-944 SDVNGVIDQKKMNL
+944 SDVNGAIDQKKMGL
-958 RDSYDVSSSNIVVE
+958 RDNYDVSSSDIIVEV
-972 IDSIEIEL
+972 DAIEIEL

-1014 QGADT
+1014 QGTDT
-1019 SASVFEAGFEGS
+1019 SGSVFEAGFEGS
-1031 AAEFANHFGTNHIPE
+1031 AAEFADHFGTNHIPE
-1046 SFISTGGDSEGEAV
+1046 SFISAGGDSEGEAV
-1060 LMIDT
+1060 LTIDT
-1065 ESMADNSR
+1065 ESMKDSSR

-1084 GNLGGI
+1084 ESLGGI
-1090 NNLELVAKGTV
+1090 NNVELVVSGVV

-1107 SEEVSV
+1107 SEEVSA

>member
-1 MPPEIPALFES
+1 MASQIPSLFDS
-12 CTPHDDVLEGT
+12 CVPHDDVLEGT
-23 LSENEFAAKLSE
+23 LSEDEFAAKLSDVAFKPE
-35 VVFNSEAAPEIYS
+35 ETPDIYADPETFFN
-48 KPQAFFEKTY
+48 KTY
-58 ATDGLQTLLTL
+58 ATDGLQKLLTL

-74 IGQYQDEFSG
+74 VGKSTGEFSG

-108 FSKQPQAIQNLDKY
+108 FSRQPDAIDDLSQY
-122 ITDEEARQEFAEIK
+122 ITDDEASDAFKDAK
-136 DDLDVRT
+136 DDFSVKT

-153 KSAKCNK
+153 TNAKCNK
-160 EDENAPET
+160 DDENAPDT

-179 AGAEGYAQFSEYD
+179 AGANGYAHFSDYD
-192 KDRIAP
+192 KNCVAP
-198 GESDVAE
+198 GESDIAE
-205 LFETLDDPG
+205 LFDLLDNPG

-223 YFEQAAAVGVEDSTL
+223 YFEQAAAIGVEDSTL

-267 TAFEERAQEVQELID
+267 TAFEERAQKVQDLIN
-282 DLSDISERTE
+282 DLNDISERTE
-292 HSVTPTSDDEVAAVL
+292 HSVTPTEDDEVAAVL
-307 RNRLFKSVDDNA
+307 RHRLFESV
-319 ASEAAEAYQSFYRGF
+319 EEGAAETVAEGYQSYYRKHED
-334 GGELPDRVTKAE
+334 ELPDRVTKAE
-346 YREQLERTYPFHPT
+346 FREQLQRTYPFHPT

-393 SEHDS
+393 NEQETNAGRS
-398 AQKRH
+398 
-403 YVRAFDMHPSDSYV
+403 YVRVFDMHPSDNHV

-430 DLRAASK
+430 DLRTASK
-437 SDIHTNDGKAACQY
+437 SDIYTSDGKAACQY

-460 HPPIATHLGT
+460 HPPIATYLGT

-497 EPGTELDHYRDA
+497 EPEVELDHFRDA

-542 ISKLITNEAK
+542 ISKLITNEAQ

-561 RLEQTIQG
+561 RLEQTIRG

-591 YDTVRLCVMGFD
+591 YEIVRLCVIGFG
-603 AVTVTSDLDDPP
+603 AETITSDLDEPP
-615 ELLQTLANKT
+615 ELLQSLANKT

-636 YRNNL
+636 YRNNI
-641 VFLVAGEQETG
+641 VFLAAGEQETD

-704 RHLYYPDSDGLS
+704 RHLYYPDSGGLS

-722 VSDSSDLHD
+722 VNDSSDLHD
-731 IVFENLESLDK
+731 IVFETLESLDK

-749 GLGTTWFQT
+749 ALGTTWFRN

-765 DSMTTLSIRKLVAKR
+765 DSMTTLDIRKLVAKR
-780 TDIRILLDPRPLRA
+780 TDIRILLDPKPLRA
-794 TIRDVTVG
+794 TIRAVATSDMSTYVFW
-802 KEGTDDEDLMSMS
+802 DDTAGE
-815 SFVYWNNTSSQG
+815 G
-827 YCSEMMTVTT
+827 YCSEGMTVNTS
-837 PEGEKTLSEADEM
+837 EGEKTLSEAEQM
-850 STNLPM
+850 STDLPM
-856 SSVVISDDHVVYG
+856 SSVLISEDHIVYSN
-869 DGEKLLAEH
+869 GENFLSEHDLA
-878 NLDFPVEIEGGGE
+878 FPEEAEGEDQDE
-891 GGSKDRGED
+891 GGSKDGS
-900 GGGEG
+900 
-905 GGDTGGGGSS
+905 GGGSS
-915 GFGGGGT
+915 GIGSGSGGGGGGGI
-922 SEPPEL
+922 SPPQRSEL
-928 SFTASTD
+928 SFNVSTD
-935 SPSAITGAF
+935 SPSAIKGAF
-944 SDVNGVIDQKKMNL
+944 SDVNGAIDQKKMRL
-958 RDSYDVSSSNIVVE
+958 RDNYDVSSSDIIVEV
-972 IDSIEIEL
+972 DSIEIEL

-996 KDLDSIGEATS
+996 KDLDSIGEATF

-1031 AAEFANHFGTNHIPE
+1031 AAEFADHFGTSHIPE
-1046 SFISTGGDSEGEAV
+1046 SFISAGGDSEGEAV
-1060 LMIDT
+1060 LTIDT
-1065 ESMADNSR
+1065 ESMEDSSR
-1073 EATLDVLQEAL
+1073 EATLDALQEAL
-1084 GNLGGI
+1084 GSLGGI
-1090 NNLELVAKGTV
+1090 NNVELVVSGVV
-1101 KEASEQ
+1101 KEATEQ
-1107 SEEVSV
+1107 SEEVSA

>member
-1 MPPEIPALFES
+1 MASQIPTLLES
-12 CTPHDDVLEGT
+12 CVPHDDVLAGT
-23 LSENEFAAKLSE
+23 LSENEFAAKLSD
-35 VVFNSEAAPEIYS
+35 VVFRPKETPEIYGN
-48 KPQAFFEKTY
+48 PDTFFEKTY
-58 ATDGLQTLLTL
+58 PTDGLQDLLTL

-74 IGQYQDEFSG
+74 VGKHRDEFSG
-84 EDGLLSLDTVFGG
+84 KDGLLSLDTVFGG

-108 FSKQPQAIQNLDKY
+108 FSQNPDAIDDLSEYILD
-122 ITDEEARQEFAEIK
+122 DEARASFEK
-136 DDLDVRT
+136 HKNDLSVRT

-153 KSAKCNK
+153 SNAKCNK
-160 EDENAPET
+160 SDPSAPDT

-174 LAYQL
+174 IAYQL
-179 AGAEGYAQFSEYD
+179 AGAEGYAMFSQYD

-198 GESDVAE
+198 GESDIVD
-205 LFETLDDPG
+205 LFESMEDPG

-223 YFEQAAAVGVEDSTL
+223 YFEQAAAVGLEESTL

-249 MRASQNTDA
+249 MRATQNTDT
-258 VTVILSVSS
+258 VTVILSVSA
-267 TAFEERAQEVQELID
+267 TAFEERAQQVQELIS
-282 DLSDISERTE
+282 DLDGISERTE
-292 HSVTPTSDDEVAAVL
+292 HAVTPTADDEVAAVL
-307 RNRLFKSVDDNA
+307 RHRLFESINDDA
-319 ASEAAEAYQSFYRGF
+319 ASRVADEYQQFYRGF
-334 GGELPDRVTKAE
+334 EDELPDRVTKAE
-346 YREQLERTYPFHPT
+346 FREQLEETYPFHPT
-360 LIDLLGKEIDTLPS
+360 LIDLLGKEIDTLPN

-386 RAVHRIW
+386 RAVHHIW
-393 SEHDS
+393 NDE
-398 AQKRH
+398 AANTNRH
-403 YVRAFDMHPSDSYV
+403 YVRAFDMHPSDDYV

-430 DLRAASK
+430 DLRTAAK
-437 SDIHTNDGKAACQY
+437 SDIYTNDGKAACQY
-451 EDENWTPMG
+451 EDDNWTPMG

-497 EPGTELDHYRDA
+497 EPDVELDHYRDA

-561 RLEQTIQG
+561 RLEQTIGG
-569 ALGGGVF
+569 ALGGGIF

-591 YDTVRLCVMGFD
+591 YDIVRLCVMGFD
-603 AVTVTSDLDDPP
+603 AVTVTSDLDEPP

-636 YRNNL
+636 YRNNVISL
-641 VFLVAGEQETG
+641 AAGEQEMS

-704 RHLYYPDSDGLS
+704 RHLYYPDSGGLS

-749 GLGTTWFQT
+749 ALGTTWFRN
-758 RIWQSDP
+758 RIWQSNP
-765 DSMTTLSIRKLVAKR
+765 DSMTTLDIRKLVAKR

-794 TIRDVTVG
+794 TIRAVT
-802 KEGTDDEDLMSMS
+802 MSDMAKY
-815 SFVYWNNTSSQG
+815 VYWDDANQEG
-827 YCSEMMTVTT
+827 YCSEGMTVETA
-837 PEGEKTLSEADEM
+837 EGIKTLSDAEGM
-850 STNLPM
+850 STELPM
-856 SSVVISDDHVVYG
+856 SSVIISDDQYVYAS
-869 DGEKLLAEH
+869 GEALLDEH
-878 NLDFPVEIEGGGE
+878 ALDFPEPDLKGE
-891 GGSKDRGED
+891 ED
-900 GGGEG
+900 GTDETSP
-905 GGDTGGGGSS
+905 DSDEESS
-915 GFGGGGT
+915 SGTLGGFGGTGRT
-922 SEPPEL
+922 DEQPEL

-935 SPSAITGAF
+935 SPSSIPGAF
-944 SDVNGVIDQKKMNL
+944 SAVNTTIDQKKMSL
-958 RDSYDVSSSNIVVE
+958 RDNFDVSSSDVVVE
-972 IDSIEIEL
+972 VDSIEIEL

-1014 QGADT
+1014 QGDDAST
-1019 SASVFEAGFEGS
+1019 SIFEAGFEGS
-1031 AAEFANHFGTNHIPE
+1031 AAEFADHFGTNHIPE
-1046 SFISTGGDSEGEAV
+1046 SFISAGGASEGEAV
-1060 LMIDT
+1060 LIIDT
-1065 ESMADNSR
+1065 ESMEDRSH
-1073 EATLDVLQEAL
+1073 EATLGVLQEAL
-1084 GNLGGI
+1084 ESLGGI
-1090 NNLELVAKGTV
+1090 NNIELVVSGIV

>member
-1 MPPEIPALFES
+1 MGPEIPTLFES
-12 CTPHDDVLEGT
+12 CSPHDDVLEGT
-23 LSENEFAAKLSE
+23 LSENEFAAKLSD
-35 VVFNSEAAPEIYS
+35 VAFKDEAPDIYAD
-48 KPQAFFEKTY
+48 PDTFFSKTY

-74 IGQYQDEFSG
+74 VGRETGEYSG

-108 FSKQPQAIQNLDKY
+108 LSRHPEAIEDLTQY
-122 ITDEEARQEFAEIK
+122 ITDEETRETLKELTTELSVK
-136 DDLDVRT
+136 T

-153 KSAKCNK
+153 SDTKCNK
-160 EDENAPET
+160 GDDTAPDT

-174 LAYQL
+174 IAYQL
-179 AGAEGYAQFSEYD
+179 AGANGYALFSGYD
-192 KDRIAP
+192 DQRIAP
-198 GESDVAE
+198 GEADIAE
-205 LFETLDDPG
+205 LFDLLDDPG

-258 VTVILSVSS
+258 VTIILSVSS
-267 TAFEERAQEVQELID
+267 TAFEDRAQDVQELIA
-282 DLSDISERTE
+282 DLDKISERTE
-292 HSVTPTSDDEVAAVL
+292 HSVTPTEDDEVAAVL
-307 RNRLFKSVDDNA
+307 RHRLFESVD
-319 ASEAAEAYQSFYRGF
+319 EGIAAEVAGEYQAYYRTF
-334 GGELPDRVTKAE
+334 EDELPDRVTKAE
-346 YREQLERTYPFHPT
+346 FREQLERTYPFHPT

-386 RAVHRIW
+386 RAVYRIW
-393 SEHDS
+393 KDHSTNEG
-398 AQKRH
+398 RH
-403 YVRAFDMHPSDSYV
+403 FVRTFDMHPSDDHV

-430 DLRAASK
+430 DLRTASK
-437 SDIHTNDGKAACQY
+437 SDVYTNDGKSACQY
-451 EDENWTPMG
+451 EDENWTSMG
-460 HPPIATHLGT
+460 HPPIATYLGT

-497 EPGTELDHYRDA
+497 EPGVDIDHYRDA

-542 ISKLITNEAK
+542 ISRLITNEAQ
-552 QIEPGVARN
+552 QIESGVARN
-561 RLEQTIQG
+561 RLEQTIRS

-603 AVTVTSDLDDPP
+603 AVTVTSNLDNPP
-615 ELLQTLANKT
+615 ELLQTLASKT

-636 YRNNL
+636 YRNNI
-641 VFLVAGEQETG
+641 VFLSAGEQETD
-652 GALDHARRVKA
+652 GALKHAQRVKA
-663 MERILNGEAWEAE
+663 MERILNGDAWEAE

-699 VRQSY
+699 VRKSY
-704 RHLYYPDSDGLS
+704 RHLYYPNSGRLS

-722 VSDSSDLHD
+722 VNDSSDLHD
-731 IVFENLESLDK
+731 IVFENLASLDK

-749 GLGTTWFQT
+749 ALGTAWFRN

-765 DSMTTLSIRKLVAKR
+765 DSMTTLNIRKLVAKR

-794 TIRDVTVG
+794 TIRAVTTSDMTTYVFW
-802 KEGTDDEDLMSMS
+802 DDTAGE
-815 SFVYWNNTSSQG
+815 G
-827 YCSEMMTVTT
+827 YCSGGMTVNTA
-837 PEGEKTLSEADEM
+837 EGEKTFSEAEQM
-850 STNLPM
+850 STDLPM
-856 SSVVISDDHVVYG
+856 SSVLIGENHVVYG
-869 DGEKLLAEH
+869 DAEKLLAEH
-878 NLDFPVEIEGGGE
+878 DLDFPEEIEEE
-891 GGSKDRGED
+891 GGSDSGSA
-900 GGGEG
+900 GG
-905 GGDTGGGGSS
+905 TGGT
-915 GFGGGGT
+915 GGGT
-922 SEPPEL
+922 SGSGTNGGTSPPQRSEL
-928 SFTASTD
+928 SFNVGTD
-935 SPSAITGAF
+935 SPSAIKGAF
-944 SDVNGVIDQKKMNL
+944 SDVNGAIDQKKMSL
-958 RDSYDVSSSNIVVE
+958 RDNYDVSSNKIVVE
-972 IDSIEIEL
+972 VDSIEIEL

-986 ERAWFISNKL
+986 EKAWFISNKL
-996 KDLDSIGEATS
+996 KDLDTIGEATS

-1014 QGADT
+1014 QGTDT

-1031 AAEFANHFGTNHIPE
+1031 ATEFADHFGTNHIPE
-1046 SFISTGGDSEGEAV
+1046 SFISAGGDSEGEAV
-1060 LMIDT
+1060 LIIDT
-1065 ESMADNSR
+1065 ESIEDNTR
-1073 EATLDVLQEAL
+1073 EATLNVLQEAL
-1084 GNLGGI
+1084 ESLGGI
-1090 NNLELVAKGTV
+1090 NNVELVVSGVV

-1107 SEEVSV
+1107 SEEVSA

>member
-1 MPPEIPALFES
+1 MATQIPSLFES
-12 CTPHDDVLEGT
+12 CTPHDDVLSGT
-23 LSENEFAAKLSE
+23 LSENEFAAKLSD
-35 VVFNSEAAPEIYS
+35 VVFRPDDAPDIYAD
-48 KPQAFFEKTY
+48 PDTFFSKTY
-58 ATDGLQTLLTL
+58 ATDGLQNLLTL

-74 IGQYQDEFSG
+74 AGKETGDFSG

-108 FSKQPQAIQNLDKY
+108 FSQNPDAIEDLEKY
-122 ITDEEARQEFAEIK
+122 IVDEEARTEFQSIK
-136 DDLDVRT
+136 NDLSVRT

-153 KSAKCNK
+153 TNAKCNK
-160 EDENAPET
+160 DDENAPNT

-179 AGAEGYAQFSEYD
+179 AGADGYAKFSEYD
-192 KDRIAP
+192 DDRVAP
-198 GESDVAE
+198 GESDITE
-205 LFETLDDPG
+205 LFDTLDDPG

-258 VTVILSVSS
+258 VTVILSVSA
-267 TAFEERAQEVQELID
+267 TAFENRAKEVQELID
-282 DLSDISERTE
+282 DLDDISERTE
-292 HSVTPTSDDEVAAVL
+292 HSVTPTEDDEVAAVL
-307 RNRLFKSVDDNA
+307 QHRLFESVDDDVA
-319 ASEAAEAYQSFYRGF
+319 ARVAEEYQSYYRKF
-334 GGELPDRVTKAE
+334 EDELPDRVTKAE
-346 YREQLERTYPFHPT
+346 FREQLEHAYPFHPT

-393 SEHDS
+393 NDRQANEG
-398 AQKRH
+398 RH
-403 YVRAFDMHPSDSYV
+403 YVRTFDMHPSDDHV
-417 WSTLLDLFEHIEQ
+417 WSALIDLFEHIEQ
-430 DLRAASK
+430 DLRTASK
-437 SDIHTNDGKAACQY
+437 SDIYTNDGKAACQY
-451 EDENWTPMG
+451 EDDNWTPMG

-497 EPGTELDHYRDA
+497 EPGVELDHYRDA
-509 LKNLNETGSNPDTEA
+509 LKNLNETGSNPDTEG

-542 ISKLITNEAK
+542 ISKLITNEAQ

-561 RLEQTIQG
+561 RLEQTIRG

-603 AVTVTSDLDDPP
+603 AVTVTSDLDEPP

-636 YRNNL
+636 FRNNL
-641 VFLVAGEQETG
+641 VFLAAGEQETD

-663 MERILNGEAWEAE
+663 MERVLNGEAWEAE

-704 RHLYYPDSDGLS
+704 RHLYYPDSGGLS

-722 VSDSSDLHD
+722 VNDSSDLHD

-749 GLGTTWFQT
+749 ALGTTWFRN
-758 RIWQSDP
+758 RIWQSEP
-765 DSMTTLSIRKLVAKR
+765 DSMTTLDIRKLVAKR

-794 TIRDVTVG
+794 TIRAVTTSDMSTYVFW
-802 KEGTDDEDLMSMS
+802 DDTAGE
-815 SFVYWNNTSSQG
+815 G
-827 YCSEMMTVTT
+827 YCSEGMTVNTA
-837 PEGEKTLSEADEM
+837 EGEKTLSEAEQM
-850 STNLPM
+850 STDLPM
-856 SSVVISDDHVVYG
+856 SSVLISDDHHVFG

-878 NLDFPVEIEGGGE
+878 DLDFPEDTEEEGEDE
-891 GGSKDRGED
+891 GGSE
-900 GGGEG
+900 
-905 GGDTGGGGSS
+905 GGSS
-915 GFGGGGT
+915 GGIGGTGGGTGGGGT
-922 SEPPEL
+922 SGGVSPPQRSEL
-928 SFTASTD
+928 SFNASTD

-944 SDVNGVIDQKKMNL
+944 SDVNSAIDQKKMSL
-958 RDSYDVSSSNIVVE
+958 RDNYDVSSSDIVVE
-972 IDSIEIEL
+972 VDTIEIEL

-1014 QGADT
+1014 QGTDT
-1019 SASVFEAGFEGS
+1019 SSSVFEAGFEGS
-1031 AAEFANHFGTNHIPE
+1031 AAEFADHFGTNHIPE
-1046 SFISTGGDSEGEAV
+1046 SFISAGGDSEGEAV
-1060 LMIDT
+1060 LIIDT
-1065 ESMADNSR
+1065 ESIQDNTR

-1084 GNLGGI
+1084 EGLGGI
-1090 NNLELVAKGTV
+1090 NNVGLVVSGVV

-1107 SEEVSV
+1107 SEEVSA